1 MNSSVQVRE
10 IRRQSERAL
19 VEQTFLSASSLR
31 VWDILAP
38 PSGLE
43 WFGGTRMSLTHHSK
57 QTRMSAPPESPRSR
71 HKRAPHPKNSGSSK
85 CAIALYLLLPSLS
98 FPARNSLGR

>member
-31 VWDILAP
+31 VWGILAP

-57 QTRMSAPPESPRSR
+57 QTRMTARQKAEDNGGAAAV
-71 HKRAPHPKNSGSSK
+71 HLAFGFLHD
-85 CAIALYLLLPSLS
+85 CLL
-98 FPARNSLGR
+98 G